1 MLKWIRMNFGLIVI
15 SFFAAVRFRRPKS
28 RLGRSAGCK
37 RIRVLVMQRD
47 FDFDGNDLFGIAT
60 M

>member
-1 MLKWIRMNFGLIVI
+1 MNFGLIVI